1 MRESEERFRL
11 ISENVADLITVI
23 DGTGMCF
30 YASPSFRQEGI
41 DPGEIVGTNFLG
53 YVHPGDSERVRR
65 RLESVFSEQKHHS
78 LEFRLRNQGGA
89 WQFKEATMSLLV
101 NDGDARILAVIRDV
115 TDRIARE
122 DERSLLQ
129 SQIRQR
135 NLDLETA
142 MAEMKQMQDGMVQS
156 EKMAS
161 IGQLTAGIAHE
172 INNPLA
178 FVSSN
183 LNRFREYFEE
193 ILSVLRRWS
202 PLREELSQDPH
213 YAARAQEMKNAEEEA
228 DLEFVIQDFATLMKH
243 TTDGTERIRSIVER
257 LRGFTHLADS
267 GFADADINAAIE
279 DALNLTW
286 NELKYKATIE
296 KDYGAIPQVDCN
308 IGEVK
313 QVLVNLLVNAAH
325 AIPEKGTITV
335 RTRLTDTRVIIQ
347 VEDTGSGISQANV
360 KKIFD
365 PFFTTKPVG
374 KGTGLGLWISAT
386 IIQKH
391 KGTIAARSEPGRG
404 TTMTIELPV
413 HQERTQEDG
422 K

>member
-1 MRESEERFRL
+1 MLGKGNHEYAFPFYNERRPILIDFVMQASKDNEKKYTNFKRQGDKISAESYVPALAGGKLYVHATATALRNSDGAVTGAIESILDITARKQADVALRESEERFRL

-41 DPGEIVGTNFLG
+41 DPGEIVGTNFLD
-53 YVHPGDSERVRR
+53 YVHPGDSERVKG

-193 ILSVLRRWS
+193 ILAVLRRWG
-202 PLREELSQDPH
+202 PLRPESAGAPDHAALAPLRAADWMPEPH
-213 YAARAQEMKNAEEEA
+213 HTRHPPAAPRSATARPGHRPGPARSARHPRRCWTAPWRVWTSWRAAWSA
-228 DLEFVIQDFATLMKH
+228 CLPPGGVRPA
-243 TTDGTERIRSIVER
+243 
-257 LRGFTHLADS
+257 
-267 GFADADINAAIE
+267 ADA
-279 DALNLTW
+279 
-286 NELKYKATIE
+286 
-296 KDYGAIPQVDCN
+296 IPCRRCARCST
-308 IGEVK
+308 GGC
-313 QVLVNLLVNAAH
+313 A
-325 AIPEKGTITV
+325 
-335 RTRLTDTRVIIQ
+335 
-347 VEDTGSGISQANV
+347 DTGSRR
-360 KKIFD
+360 
-365 PFFTTKPVG
+365 
-374 KGTGLGLWISAT
+374 
-386 IIQKH
+386 H
-391 KGTIAARSEPGRG
+391 
-404 TTMTIELPV
+404 
-413 HQERTQEDG
+413 H
-422 K
+422 